1 MDSPAVLFDDE
12 QPKKFLKMSKIILKV
27 FDSDDEE
34 SLEDGYVYDR
44 TPEYDQYDLEPP
56 GHTP

>member
-1 MDSPAVLFDDE
+1 
-12 QPKKFLKMSKIILKV
+12 MSKLSLKV

-34 SLEDGYVYDR
+34 SLEDGYIFDR
-44 TPEYDQYDLEPP
+44 TPKYDQYDLEPP